1 MEAFEVICNKTPP
14 GSSIAERLASYFENI
29 LKKGGSERL
38 SDEAIE
44 ETLKKVVL

>member
-14 GSSIAERLASYFENI
+14 GSSILASFFENI